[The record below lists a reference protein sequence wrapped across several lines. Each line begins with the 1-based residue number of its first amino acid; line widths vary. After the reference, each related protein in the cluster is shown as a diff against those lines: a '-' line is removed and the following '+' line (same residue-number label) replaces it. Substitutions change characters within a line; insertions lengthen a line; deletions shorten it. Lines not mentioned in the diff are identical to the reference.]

1 MEDDG
6 QGTGSSP
13 PPLPGFGGS
22 GLGTWDSF
30 WKHQGKQ
37 SITDGVALSINYS
50 DLKGISWSTRGYQY
64 RDAGGVHLVF
74 GNRTVFGAD

>member
-30 WKHQGKQ
+30 GKHQGKW
-37 SITDGVALSINYS
+37 SITDGVALSISYS
-50 DLKGISWSTRGYQY
+50 DLKGISWSPENYQY

-74 GNRTVFGAD
+74 GNRTVFGMG